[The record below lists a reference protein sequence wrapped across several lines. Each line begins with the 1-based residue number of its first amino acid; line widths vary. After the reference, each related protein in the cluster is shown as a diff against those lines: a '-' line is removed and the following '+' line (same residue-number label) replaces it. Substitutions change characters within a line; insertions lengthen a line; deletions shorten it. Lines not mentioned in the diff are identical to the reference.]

1 MLFFGQTA
9 IFSPDIKKPV
19 LILPVEFRRGTK
31 IEYQW
36 GLEIKLQLTFTGQGE
51 KIVKMRRLLI
61 DAYSWDYT
69 GQQADDSDDEEI
81 LEL

>member
-1 MLFFGQTA
+1 MY
-9 IFSPDIKKPV
+9 V
-19 LILPVEFRRGTK
+19 R
-31 IEYQW
+31 
-36 GLEIKLQLTFTGQGE
+36 E
-51 KIVKMRRLLI
+51 KIVKMKKFLI